1 MARPQSEDY
10 DKRQQF
16 ILDEAAKLIATNGFH
31 GSSVSDLAKQCNIS
45 KSLIYHYFSSKEAIL
60 FAVMESYTKDLLVTV
75 EDAAKNGDNISQTFQ
90 QTVASLMENYKSA
103 GPKHRV
109 LLQELDKL
117 SKPHRSEI
125 VANEDMIKNIIKGQ
139 IAKFNPNKQLDDQQN
154 TALTMLFLGM
164 VNWTHTW
171 FKQDGQISNQELA
184 KMAAE
189 IFENGVR
196 SLSQKN

>member
-1 MARPQSEDY
+1 MARPQSADY

-16 ILDEAAKLIATNGFH
+16 ILDEAAKLIASNGFH
-31 GSSVSDLAKQCNIS
+31 GSSVGDLAKQCNIS
-45 KSLIYHYFSSKEAIL
+45 KSLIYHYFNSKEDIL
-60 FAVMESYTKDLLVTV
+60 FAVMSSYTKDLLATV
-75 EDAAKNGDNISQTFQ
+75 EKAAKTGENISQTFRG
-90 QTVASLMENYKSA
+90 TVESLMENYKSA

-117 SKPHRSEI
+117 SKPHRKEI
-125 VANEDMIKNIIKGQ
+125 VANEDKIKNLIKEQ
-139 IAKFNPNKQLDDQQN
+139 IAKFNPQKPENHPLN

-171 FKQDGQISNQELA
+171 FNQKGEISRQELA
-184 KMAAE
+184 KMAAD

-196 SLSQKN
+196 STYK